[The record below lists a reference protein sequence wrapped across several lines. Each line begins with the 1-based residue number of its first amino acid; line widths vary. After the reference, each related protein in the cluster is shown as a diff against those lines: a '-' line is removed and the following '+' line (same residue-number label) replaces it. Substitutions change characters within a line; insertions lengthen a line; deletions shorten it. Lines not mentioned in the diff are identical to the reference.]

1 MINLIKMEFYRLF
14 RTKAV
19 KIGAICAAVVSFLFV
34 LFNFGLLEIVK
45 HLMELEPDAVY
56 GIGVFFSVVSWL
68 EGVDFAEVVL
78 KGTGALSLFLSC
90 VIAASYIGAEQSS
103 GYVKNIAGQLPN
115 RGLLIVSRFVA
126 TCFIQFMVLSI
137 YTVVSSL
144 GAVTFFVRYL
154 NACSFG
160 TLLLGLL
167 LRFLLFCAVDAALLF
182 FCTLT
187 KSHAIAMI
195 IGAIFGTGATNIVY
209 STASLLLDIIRIPV
223 DVAMLMPDGINGL
236 INASSVKEIDIVIRA
251 IVVSL
256 VFIFGFVFSAAMII
270 KKRDVR

>member
-45 HLMELEPDAVY
+45 HLMELEPDAAL

-78 KGTGALSLFLSC
+78 KGTGAFSLFLSC

-144 GAVTFFVRYL
+144 GALIFFGRYI

-160 TLLLGLL
+160 ALIFGLL

-187 KSHAIAMI
+187 KSHAIAMV
-195 IGAIFGTGATNIVY
+195 IGAIFGTGATSIVY
-209 STASLLLDIIRIPV
+209 STANIFLNVIKININIS
-223 DVAMLMPDGINGL
+223 MLMPDGINGL
-236 INASSVKEIDIVIRA
+236 INASSVGEIAIRA
-251 IVVSL
+251 ILVSA
-256 VFIFGFVFSAAMII
+256 VFIVGFVFSAAMVI